1 MPDLGNRANVM
12 GPQPI
17 AHRAEIPSGV
27 IATAN
32 KIIDL
37 VSRGDSADIEALAIE
52 RARSDAEALAKAS
65 SGRDIRDKDIAAIA
79 RTNKHYWIKA
89 RLSDASGAKPIV
101 FQIRLGEND
110 GRWMIWEAMNLTNS
124 SPWTR

>member
-17 AHRAEIPSGV
+17 AHRAEIPSEV
-27 IATAN
+27 IAAAN
-32 KIIDL
+32 KILDL
-37 VSRGDSADIEALAIE
+37 VARGDIPGIEALAIE
-52 RARSDAEALAKAS
+52 RARSDAAALAKAS
-65 SGRDIRDKDIAAIA
+65 SGREMRDKNIAAVA

-89 RLSDASGAKPIV
+89 RLGDASGAKPIV
-101 FQIRLGEND
+101 FQIRLGESD
-110 GRWMIWEAMNLTNS
+110 GRWMIWEAMNLTDS

>member
-17 AHRAEIPSGV
+17 AHRAEIPSEV
-27 IATAN
+27 IAAAQH
-32 KIIDL
+32 ILDL
-37 VSRGDSADIEALAIE
+37 VARGDTAGMEALAID
-52 RARSDAEALAKAS
+52 RARADAVALAKAS
-65 SGRDIRDKDIAAIA
+65 SGRDINDKDIAAIA

-89 RLSDASGAKPIV
+89 RLGDASGAKPIV
-101 FQIRLGEND
+101 FQMRLGESD
-110 GRWMIWEAMNLTNS
+110 GRWMIWEAMNLTDT